1 MFLVLLCPA
10 LGWAAP
16 TILVLGDSLSA
27 AYGIDTREG
36 WVSLLGNRLED
47 QGYPHRVANASISGE
62 TTRGGL
68 TRLPELLE
76 RHEPALV
83 VLELGGNDGLRGIA
97 PAASKQHLAQMIE
110 LSQQSGA
117 KVLLLGVQLP
127 PNYGP
132 AFTERFAAIFNELAE
147 SHDIA
152 LVPFMLEGIATD
164 PQLMQADGI
173 HPVAEAQPKILE
185 LVWPELEPLLE
196 RE

>member
-1 MFLVLLCPA
+1 MA
-10 LGWAAP
+10 
-16 TILVLGDSLSA
+16 
-27 AYGIDTREG
+27 
-36 WVSLLGNRLED
+36 
-47 QGYPHRVANASISGE
+47 
-62 TTRGGL
+62 
-68 TRLPELLE
+68 ELLE

-132 AFTERFAAIFNELAE
+132 AFTERFAAIFNGLAE